1 MDFHSLSRKE
11 LQDLCKKNKI
21 PANMT
26 NIAMADALKVLD
38 KVEGREEFTNVPEPE
53 PQQSPEKAMSGSPK
67 VPQASVRTL
76 IRRKPLRIEPESS
89 KPLTR
94 TRCTTRGTVVGEG
107 DQENKTANLSET
119 PIMLSRR
126 IRTSTASARHK
137 MESKSMESVEN
148 QEKNNVPKTPAARSS
163 RRRAPAV
170 SARGKVEAQNEEK
183 SVQRVYSTRHSVR
196 LLEKGMEGLGLK
208 EKERVRP
215 LKMDG
220 LCWEIEDVETKD
232 ETEVVACQNLDHL
245 LEERREIKRELQ
257 EESNNDEYEVED
269 SNAKQEMG
277 QKGVYSKVVSLDN
290 ESEMNNELEEND
302 KRNDY
307 EMDRYNPKSEG
318 LNGQDE
324 SNPIIVESSEK
335 ALPVTQEL
343 IYNNDSPTV
352 VSEFLEDK
360 RHDNN
365 DLQSN
370 FAIVGESVSNQSDE
384 AKENRNAERVV
395 EDASNQMSES
405 IHETES
411 LSLIGSFSTNHLVTG
426 NLVAPSKDISVEYN
440 DEALVEIDV
449 MEAGELDLISH
460 KCRPSWVSRETPGSI
475 NQTTSCTLASDYASS
490 EIPLHKV
497 HEHSS
502 SETSID
508 ITVMSQEKFALAA
521 APAAGSPTSKR
532 EIYQPWVAG
541 GAISGQTTCLLP
553 FAADTLQGQFP
564 RPSELTTRKSYASE
578 INKENIDDNG
588 KEVEPKK
595 ENAYNKAI
603 DEKISD
609 ELSLR
614 QLRKM
619 MREKLQM
626 ANNTFSGECY
636 NDTKVLS

>member
-1 MDFHSLSRKE
+1 
-11 LQDLCKKNKI
+11 
-21 PANMT
+21 MT

-38 KVEGREEFTNVPEPE
+38 KVEGREEFTNVPEP
-53 PQQSPEKAMSGSPK
+53 QQSPEKAMSGSPK
-67 VPQASVRTL
+67 VPQTSVRTL
-76 IRRKPLRIEPESS
+76 SRRKPLRIEPESS

-119 PIMLSRR
+119 PIMLARR

-183 SVQRVYSTRHSVR
+183 SVHRVVQHEAFSEVV
-196 LLEKGMEGLGLK
+196 GEGYGRIGLK
-208 EKERVRP
+208 GEREGDDFLTKSEKSF
-215 LKMDG
+215 KKTIDA
-220 LCWEIEDVETKD
+220 
-232 ETEVVACQNLDHL
+232 EVVACQNLDHL
-245 LEERREIKRELQ
+245 PEERREIKRELQ

-277 QKGVYSKVVSLDN
+277 QKGVYSEVVSLDN

-352 VSEFLEDK
+352 MKLKKMEMQKELLKMLATRCHKAYMKLKVSS
-360 RHDNN
+360 HY
-365 DLQSN
+365 
-370 FAIVGESVSNQSDE
+370 
-384 AKENRNAERVV
+384 
-395 EDASNQMSES
+395 
-405 IHETES
+405 
-411 LSLIGSFSTNHLVTG
+411 LVTG

-460 KCRPSWVSRETPGSI
+460 ECRPSWVSRETPGSI
-475 NQTTSCTLASDYASS
+475 NQTTSSCTLASDYASS

-578 INKENIDDNG
+578 INKENIDDNR

-619 MREKLQM
+619 MREKLQI
-626 ANNTFSGECY
+626 ANNKFSGEYY
-636 NDTKVLS
+636 NDTKDKTGPDTLPHERIVSRMLNQRTEQI

>member
-38 KVEGREEFTNVPEPE
+38 KVEGREEFTNVPEPD
-53 PQQSPEKAMSGSPK
+53 PQQSPEKAISGSPE
-67 VPQASVRTL
+67 VPQTSVRTL
-76 IRRKPLRIEPESS
+76 TRRKPLRIEPESS

-119 PIMLSRR
+119 PIMLGQ
-126 IRTSTASARHK
+126 ANK
-137 MESKSMESVEN
+137 DFNK
-148 QEKNNVPKTPAARSS
+148 
-163 RRRAPAV
+163 
-170 SARGKVEAQNEEK
+170 AQNEEK

-208 EKERVRP
+208 EKERVRL

-232 ETEVVACQNLDHL
+232 ETGDDLLTKSEKSFKKTIDAEAVACQNLDHL
-245 LEERREIKRELQ
+245 PEERREIKREIQ

-269 SNAKQEMG
+269 CNAKQEIG

-302 KRNDY
+302 MRNDY

-335 ALPVTQEL
+335 ALPATQEL

-352 VSEFLEDK
+352 VSEFVEDK

-384 AKENRNAERVV
+384 AKENGNAERVV

-411 LSLIGSFSTNHLVTG
+411 LQSLIGSFSTNHFVTG

-460 KCRPSWVSRETPGSI
+460 ECHPSWVSRETPGSI
-475 NQTTSCTLASDYASS
+475 DQITSSCTLASDNASS

-502 SETSID
+502 SETSIH
-508 ITVMSQEKFALAA
+508 ITVMSPEKFALAA
-521 APAAGSPTSKR
+521 APAVGSPTSKR

-541 GAISGQTTCLLP
+541 GAMSGQTTCLLP

-564 RPSELTTRKSYASE
+564 RPSELTPRKSYASE
-578 INKENIDDNG
+578 INKESIDDNG
-588 KEVEPKK
+588 KQVEPKK
-595 ENAYNKAI
+595 ENAYNKTI

-619 MREKLQM
+619 MREKLQI
-626 ANNTFSGECY
+626 ANNKYSGEY
-636 NDTKVLS
+636 NDTKDKTGPDTLPHERIVSRMLNQRTEQI

>member
-1 MDFHSLSRKE
+1 M
-11 LQDLCKKNKI
+11 
-21 PANMT
+21 
-26 NIAMADALKVLD
+26 
-38 KVEGREEFTNVPEPE
+38 PEPE

-232 ETEVVACQNLDHL
+232 ETGDDFLTKSEKSFKKTIDTEVVACQNLDHL

-626 ANNTFSGECY
+626 ANNTFSGEYY